1 MTSKAFRVLFLL
13 LLSALL
19 FLGEPIP
26 AVEAAASLSVTS
38 VSVTAQQTPPVLL
51 QARQR
56 KQAQLNPSRMPS
68 PTEILSRLFTAPE
81 LQRAWFADSFLAQI
95 SLGEI
100 SQITQGIVGTLGN
113 YQSIEDVDK
122 GFVLT
127 FERGTV
133 PTHLAL
139 NNQGQITGLLFET
152 PQLAARPLAEVVAEL
167 SDLPGDKHLLI
178 TRNGQ
183 QLAALNADQPLAVG
197 STFKLLILQ
206 ALQTQIENGERQ
218 WDEVVSLRDE
228 WKSLPSG
235 FLQTWPAGS
244 QLTIETLATLMISQ
258 SDNTATDHLLN
269 LVGRDVV
276 EALSER
282 NQPFLTTREAF
293 VLKDPANRNILTR
306 WRRSDERRTLLSAL
320 AALPLPAVSIFNEGP
335 QAIDVEWFF
344 TAQAL
349 CEAMEKVAELPL
361 MSINPGLVDPAT
373 WQKVAYKGGSEPGV
387 ENFTTYLVDEQGPL
401 CVTATWNNEAG
412 IDELRFSTL
421 YRALIESS
429 RQPAE

>member
-1 MTSKAFRVLFLL
+1 
-13 LLSALL
+13 
-19 FLGEPIP
+19 
-26 AVEAAASLSVTS
+26 
-38 VSVTAQQTPPVLL
+38 
-51 QARQR
+51 
-56 KQAQLNPSRMPS
+56 MPS

-218 WDEVVSLRDE
+218 WDEVVSLREE

-244 QLTIETLATLMISQ
+244 QLTIETLAT
-258 SDNTATDHLLN
+258 
-269 LVGRDVV
+269 
-276 EALSER
+276 
-282 NQPFLTTREAF
+282 
-293 VLKDPANRNILTR
+293 
-306 WRRSDERRTLLSAL
+306 
-320 AALPLPAVSIFNEGP
+320 
-335 QAIDVEWFF
+335 
-344 TAQAL
+344 
-349 CEAMEKVAELPL
+349 
-361 MSINPGLVDPAT
+361 
-373 WQKVAYKGGSEPGV
+373 
-387 ENFTTYLVDEQGPL
+387 
-401 CVTATWNNEAG
+401 
-412 IDELRFSTL
+412 
-421 YRALIESS
+421 
-429 RQPAE
+429 

>member
-1 MTSKAFRVLFLL
+1 M
-13 LLSALL
+13 SALL

-38 VSVTAQQTPPVLL
+38 ISVTAQQTPPVLL

-68 PTEILSRLFTAPE
+68 PTEILSRLFTVPE

>member
-38 VSVTAQQTPPVLL
+38 ISVTAQQTPPVLL

-68 PTEILSRLFTAPE
+68 PTEILSRLFTVPE